1 MEQLSLLLEQLF
13 FTASPALRLFVIF
26 GSSFAEG
33 LPVIGS
39 ILPGGTIALLVGTL
53 AKEGFISVPLAIIMI
68 GLGGFLGDSTG
79 YFLGRRFKDT
89 KWIRKLVGQEKH
101 QSKWDVFDRHLV
113 LIVIFGKLV
122 PVVRST
128 PSIFAGVR
136 NVRVQKYLL
145 LSFVGSFLWAF
156 AGVYGGV
163 LLSNLFGPSSI
174 GIILGILIVTGV
186 VALVSNKR
194 KKKRKEIERLQQEG

>member
-1 MEQLSLLLEQLF
+1 MEQLSISLEQLF
-13 FTASPALRLFVIF
+13 FSVSPALRLVIVF
-26 GSSFAEG
+26 LSSFAEG

-53 AKEGFISVPLAIIMI
+53 AKDGFISLWWAITLI
-68 GLGGFLGDSTG
+68 GFGGFLGDSAG
-79 YFLGRRFKDT
+79 YFIGRRFKDT
-89 KWIRKLVGQEKH
+89 KWLRKLVGQEKH
-101 QSKWDVFDRHLV
+101 QSSWDVFDRHLA

-128 PSIFAGVR
+128 PSIFAGAR

-156 AGVYGGV
+156 AGVFGGV
-163 LLSNLFGPSSI
+163 LLAEFFGSSAVLI
-174 GIILGILIVTGV
+174 VVGILVVTGII
-186 VALVSNKR
+186 AFVSSQR
-194 KKKRKEIERLQQEG
+194 KKKKKESSKEPAV